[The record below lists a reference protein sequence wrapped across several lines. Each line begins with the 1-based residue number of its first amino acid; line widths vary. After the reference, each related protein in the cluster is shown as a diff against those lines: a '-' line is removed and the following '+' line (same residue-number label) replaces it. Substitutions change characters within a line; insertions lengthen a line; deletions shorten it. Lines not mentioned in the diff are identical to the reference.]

1 MQLNTNLKKKRIKKW
16 VEDLNKHFSKEDM
29 GKKAHEKMFN
39 FTNYCFCSVAKS
51 CPTLCD
57 PVPDSSVLHCP
68 LEFAQLRFMSSESV
82 MLSNHLILC
91 RHFLLLPHSFPASGS
106 FPFSRLFAS
115 GSQSI
120 GASASFLPM
129 NIQGWFPF
137 GLTDLRAVHG
147 NLKSLLQYQNLK
159 APLLYSHKGF
169 DLMNSL
175 IIREMQIKT
184 TIRYHHT
191 PVRMA
196 II

>member
-1 MQLNTNLKKKRIKKW
+1 M
-16 VEDLNKHFSKEDM
+16 EDLNKHFSKEDM
-29 GKKAHEKMFN
+29 GKKHMKRCLTSLIIVFVQLLSHVQLFVTPCQTPLSSTVPWSLLSSGSCPVSRWCYPTISSSAALF
-39 FTNYCFCSVAKS
+39 CFC
-51 CPTLCD
+51 
-57 PVPDSSVLHCP
+57 
-68 LEFAQLRFMSSESV
+68 F
-82 MLSNHLILC
+82 
-91 RHFLLLPHSFPASGS
+91 HSFPASGS
-106 FPFSRLFAS
+106 FPFSWLFAS

-120 GASASFLPM
+120 GASASVLPM

-137 GLTDLRAVHG
+137 GLTDLLAVHR

-159 APLLYSHKGF
+159 APLLYSHNGF

-184 TIRYHHT
+184 TIRHHHT